1 MFEKDLSYMEIT
13 FFDSMTDKFMNKS
26 MNTWKN
32 KIISPC
38 FNGGMFK
45 GFKNVLIFVGESI
58 KMWGKYF

>member
-45 GFKNVLIFVGESI
+45 GFKNVLIFV
-58 KMWGKYF
+58 